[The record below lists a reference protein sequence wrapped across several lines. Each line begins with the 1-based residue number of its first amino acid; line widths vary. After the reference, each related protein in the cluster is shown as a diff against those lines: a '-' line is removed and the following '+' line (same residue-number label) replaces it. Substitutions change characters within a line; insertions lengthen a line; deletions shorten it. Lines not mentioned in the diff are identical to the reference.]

1 LLIVHCQLNTIQN
14 NINETYRIKGSK
26 FIGYLFPVKTRA
38 EFENE
43 LAGVKSTHPDASH
56 HCYAWRI
63 DPNQIKEFYND
74 AGEPGGTAGP
84 PILNELKSFEIIN
97 AGLIVV
103 RYFGGAK
110 LGKSG
115 LIEAYGTTARRCLE
129 QAEPAKIIRTVNI
142 EVNYPYTQQ
151 NLIERLISKY
161 GLIELDSEYTEEVT
175 LVLGCPVNVFD
186 ECRDE
191 LERLEYLDISSEE
204 RGEGFVTT

>member
-1 LLIVHCQLNTIQN
+1 MNTIKS
-14 NINETYRIKGSK
+14 NINETYRVKGSK
-26 FIGYLFPVKTRA
+26 FIGYLFPVKSRA
-38 EFENE
+38 EFEDE
-43 LAGVKSTHPDASH
+43 LAGARSTHPNATH

-63 DPNQIKEFYND
+63 DPTQIEEFSND

-84 PILNELKSFEIIN
+84 PILNELKSFDIIN

-103 RYFGGAK
+103 RYFGGTK

-115 LIEAYGTTARRCLE
+115 LIEAYGTTARLCLE
-129 QAEPAKIIRTVNI
+129 QAELAEIIRIVKI

-161 GLIELDSEYTEEVT
+161 GLVEMDSDYTEKVT

-186 ECRDE
+186 QCRDE
-191 LERLEYLDISSEE
+191 LERLEYLDIRSDKLDM
-204 RGEGFVTT
+204 GFVTR